1 MTLSRLAQR
10 VPTPVFSGS
19 RLISNSN
26 RFSIESAENH
36 KLLST
41 PSPEFRRCSSAQP
54 DDRHSAAPRSAPRQ
68 SLPLSPAI
76 HAQRLRLTRN
86 LTTNLTTALFHPASA
101 QPNSFLAHRAFSSSS
116 AVMVAQR
123 IDGTAV
129 AKRVREQLKAEIAEK
144 KGINPRFQPCLKII
158 QVGDRSDSSTYVRM
172 KLKAAE
178 ECDISC
184 ELIKFDESATEAEIV
199 ARVHAL
205 NNDPT
210 VHGILVQLPLPSHVS
225 EYAVTSAVM
234 SEKDVD
240 GFGTHNIGELA
251 KRGGHPYFVPCT
263 PKGVMVLLEET
274 GVDLRGKNAVVVGRS
289 DIVGSPVSYLLKNA
303 DATVTV
309 CHSRTKDL
317 DQHLKN
323 ADVVVVAIGK
333 AGFIRGEQL
342 KEGAVVI
349 DVGTNYI
356 PDATRKS
363 GQRLVGDVEFESAS
377 QVASHITPVPGGVGP
392 MTVAMLLHNV
402 VASATQWFDAEKQR
416 HIVPLSLALKEPVPS
431 DIAISRAQAP
441 KHVTQIA
448 KEIGISN
455 SELEPYGAYKAK
467 VDLSLLNRL
476 GHRRNGRYV
485 VVTGITPTP
494 LGEGKSTTTMGLA
507 QALGAHVGRL
517 TFANV
522 RQPSQGP
529 TFGIKGGAAGGG
541 YSQVIPMDEFNMHLT
556 GDIHAIS
563 AANNL
568 LAAAIDTRMFHE
580 SSQKDAALF
589 RRLVPVKNGKRTFSP
604 VMFRRLKKLGIDK
617 TNPDDLTQE
626 EITKFARLDIDPETI
641 TWRRVLDVNDR
652 HLRGITIGTA
662 PTEKGHIRQ
671 TGFDISVASEC
682 MAILALSTDL
692 ADMRERLG
700 RMVVAS
706 SRSGDPV
713 TCDDLG
719 AGGAL
724 TALMKDAI
732 KPNLMQSLEG
742 TPVFVHAGPFAN
754 ISIGNSSIIADKLA
768 LKLAGT
774 EPDEDHASKSGF
786 VITEAGFDFTMG
798 GERFFNIK
806 CRTSGLVPDVVVV
819 VATIRALKVHGGG
832 PPISPGAPLDPVYK
846 EENVDILRAGCVN
859 LAKHIANA
867 KAYGVPVVVAINKFS
882 TDTPAEVEAVRSAA
896 IAAGAEDAVL
906 ANHWAEGGKGA
917 VDLAHA
923 VIGASEKPKDFKLLY
938 SLEGTVQERIEKIAR
953 EMYGAASVEFTELA
967 QKKVETYTRQGFGNL
982 PICIAKTQYSISH
995 DPELKGAPTGFTVPI
1010 RDVRMAAGAGY
1021 LYALAADIQ
1030 TIPGLPT
1037 APGYL
1042 NVDVDLET
1050 GEIDGLF

>member
-1 MTLSRLAQR
+1 M
-10 VPTPVFSGS
+10 
-19 RLISNSN
+19 
-26 RFSIESAENH
+26 
-36 KLLST
+36 
-41 PSPEFRRCSSAQP
+41 
-54 DDRHSAAPRSAPRQ
+54 
-68 SLPLSPAI
+68 
-76 HAQRLRLTRN
+76 
-86 LTTNLTTALFHPASA
+86 
-101 QPNSFLAHRAFSSSS
+101 
-116 AVMVAQR
+116 
-123 IDGTAV
+123 
-129 AKRVREQLKAEIAEK
+129 
-144 KGINPRFQPCLKII
+144 
-158 QVGDRSDSSTYVRM
+158 
-172 KLKAAE
+172 
-178 ECDISC
+178 
-184 ELIKFDESATEAEIV
+184 
-199 ARVHAL
+199 
-205 NNDPT
+205 
-210 VHGILVQLPLPSHVS
+210 VQLPLPSHVS
-225 EYAVTSAVM
+225 EYAVTSAVL

-240 GFGTHNIGELA
+240 GFGTYNIGELA
-251 KRGGHPYFVPCT
+251 KRGGNPYFVPCT

-274 GVDLRGKNAVVVGRS
+274 GVDLKGKNAVVVGRS

-333 AGFIRGEQL
+333 AGFIKGEQL

-356 PDATRKS
+356 PDATKKS

-416 HIVPLSLALKEPVPS
+416 KIVPLSLALKEPVPS

-467 VDLSLLNRL
+467 VDLTLLKRL
-476 GHRRNGRYV
+476 DHRRNGRYV

-556 GDIHAIS
+556 GDIHAIT

-580 SSQKDAALF
+580 STQKDSALY
-589 RRLVPVKNGKRTFSP
+589 RRLVPVKNGKRQFSP

-617 TNPDDLTQE
+617 TNPDDLTEE
-626 EITKFARLDIDPETI
+626 EIGKFARLDIDPETI

-662 PTEKGHIRQ
+662 ATEKGHSRQ

-682 MAILALSTDL
+682 MAILALSNDL

-713 TCDDLG
+713 TADDLG

-754 ISIGNSSIIADKLA
+754 ISIGNSSILADKMA

-774 EPDEDHASKSGF
+774 EPDEDHSTKAGF

-832 PPISPGAPLDPVYK
+832 PPISPGAPLSPVYK
-846 EENVDILRAGCVN
+846 EENVEILRAGCVN

-867 KAYGVPVVVAINKFS
+867 KSYGVPVVVAINKFS
-882 TDTPAEVEAVRSAA
+882 TDTPAEVEVVREEA
-896 IAAGAEDAVL
+896 IKAGAEDAVL

-923 VIGASEKPKDFKLLY
+923 VIAASEKPKDFKLLY
-938 SLEGTVQERIEKIAR
+938 GLEGTVQERIEKIAR
-953 EMYGAASVEFTELA
+953 EMYGASSVEFTELA

-995 DPELKGAPTGFTVPI
+995 DPELKGAPAGFTVPV